1 MKCKSLAIMSV
12 LRKPRPT
19 PTPVKRLNQSNVIDN
34 DFLLNEK
41 QHTQW
46 QAKINRHYQFV
57 VNQTDN
63 QSYSYSQAID
73 DLISKNWL
81 PQNYRQLHIL
91 HLMAKGIYFKS
102 DLLAQHD
109 IIIYDNAPQRIA
121 RLAKQNRQPTSPY
134 DFVLIDPNRQQ
145 CKLLQRFYDYLPKRP
160 YCSVNKDSK
169 AIILDKEKAINLPYI
184 QPNHPLFCHCLVF
197 DVDESNERSAFT
209 AWQDYNLPPPNIIVK
224 NPLKDS
230 CHYIYFLK
238 VPVTNAKDMTQ
249 KAVKHLDAIYKR
261 MRSLLSADNCFADT
275 RMKNPLNNKHDTFI
289 SGAEPYTLEQLAD
302 KLDLYTDDY
311 WQEVNAEKAKAQ
323 RKLNLE
329 SLKPNDG
336 YLGRNHAI
344 FDNVRFTGYRNANLP
359 FNQLYKLLL
368 SECEKF
374 NTAHY
379 SDNPLDYKE
388 LTHIARSITRF
399 CKSSR
404 FGQYSEQSNAKFS
417 KLQAF
422 RANCANAKANANSKG
437 GIARSATYDPKRTQA
452 HQMSEQGVPMLVIA
466 DDLGVTPKTLRNWG
480 IYAMLNDNNSQKKGK
495 CHRNQI
501 IAP

>member
-1 MKCKSLAIMSV
+1 VKCKSLAIMSV

-19 PTPVKRLNQSNVIDN
+19 PTLVKRLNQSNVIDN

-91 HLMAKGIYFKS
+91 HLMAKGIYFKP

-109 IIIYDNAPQRIA
+109 IIIYDNAPQQMQ
-121 RLAKQNRQPTSPY
+121 RLSKQNRQPTSPY
-134 DFVLIDPNRQQ
+134 DFVLINPNDWQSYEP
-145 CKLLQRFYDYLPKRP
+145 LQRFYKHLPNRP
-160 YCSVNKDSK
+160 YCSTEKDSK
-169 AIILDKEKAINLPYI
+169 ALILDKDKAINLGYI
-184 QPNHPLFCHCLVF
+184 QPNHPLFCHALTF
-197 DVDESNERSAFT
+197 DIDESSERSAFT

-224 NPLKDS
+224 NPSKDS
-230 CHYIYFLK
+230 CHYVYLLK

-249 KAVKHLDAIYKR
+249 KAVKYLDAIYER
-261 MRSLLSADNCFADT
+261 MRALLSADKSYCGS
-275 RMKNPLNNKHDTFI
+275 RMKNPFSTKHDTFV

-302 KLDLYTDDY
+302 KLDLYTNEY
-311 WQEVNAEKAKAQ
+311 WSEINAERAKP
-323 RKLNLE
+323 KLSIE
-329 SLKPNDG
+329 ALKRAEPSDG

-344 FDNVRFTGYRNANLP
+344 FENVRFIGYRNSHLT
-359 FNQLYKLLL
+359 FNELYKLLL
-368 SECEKF
+368 RECEQY
-374 NTAHY
+374 NTEYY
-379 SDNPLDYKE
+379 SNDPLQYNH

-399 CKSSR
+399 CKSER

-422 RANCANAKANANSKG
+422 RANCANAKSQACNKG
-437 GIARSATYDPKRTQA
+437 GRARSAKYDVKRTIA
-452 HQMSEQGVPMLVIA
+452 NKMADQGYNNTQIA
-466 DDLGVTPKTLRNWG
+466 LKLGVSRVSVIKWL
-480 IYAMLNDNNSQKKGK
+480 K
-495 CHRNQI
+495 
-501 IAP
+501 